1 MSLDTVLDPHRVV
14 IGDHAVVRNVPGFL
28 HTLQNVLSPEECA
41 AIIEI
46 AEGIGFVPVSLYTD
60 ITGKEHFSENRKSA
74 RCIVDSHEFVRRLW
88 LRIQHVAPPTW
99 GVTAA
104 TCVGLN
110 ERLRILRYDPGDE
123 FLPHSDGSYVSPSGA
138 ISKLTVLLYL
148 NVGYEGGFT
157 QFVDSTQS
165 AWVPIQPSVGSV
177 AIQDQALVHRVPP
190 VLSGRKYAI
199 RTEVMYQPV
208 YVTGPVKE
216 LVIYEDAA
224 AVAAAPEEPKS

>member
-1 MSLDTVLDPHRVV
+1 MDTVLSLPNSVRRGTCEVV
-14 IGDHAVVRNVPGFL
+14 QNVPGFL
-28 HTLQNVLSPEECA
+28 QTLHDVLTPEECVT
-41 AIIEI
+41 IIEL
-46 AEGIGFVPVSLYTD
+46 AEGIGFVPASIYTD
-60 ITGKEHFSENRKSA
+60 VTGKEHFSDTRKSA
-74 RCIVDSHEFVRRLW
+74 RCIVDSHAFVERLW
-88 LRIQHVAPPTW
+88 RRIQHTVPPTW
-99 GVTAA
+99 GSA

-123 FLPHSDGSYVSPSGA
+123 FLPHSDGSYMSPTGA

-157 QFVDSTQS
+157 QFLDTTQS
-165 AWVPIQPSVGSV
+165 AWVPIQPYVGSV

-208 YVTGPVKE
+208 YTEGPIKE
-216 LVIYEDAA
+216 VVIYE
-224 AVAAAPEEPKS
+224 